1 MAIHI
6 FICPNT
12 KLNVQL
18 WLEGG
23 ADTPENEYRSIIC
36 QACTRLHF
44 INPRTGKL
52 LGKKEQP
59 QDLIN
64 S

>member
-1 MAIHI
+1 MAIRI
-6 FICPNT
+6 FTCPNT

-23 ADTPENEYRSIIC
+23 VDIPENEYRSIIC
-36 QACTRLHF
+36 QDCTRLHF

-52 LGKKEQP
+52 LGQKEP
-59 QDLIN
+59 QDLID